1 MMSDTPQS
9 GLSDNAAGAIAYLT
23 FVPAIVFLVLP
34 PYNTSPYVRFHA
46 WQSIF
51 LNVAAFAIYV
61 VLGILS
67 VFVATIMPF
76 GYFGGYG
83 VWYLVVTAVR
93 LALFII
99 WLICVLK
106 AVNGGKFKLP
116 IIGAISEQMANK

>member
-1 MMSDTPQS
+1 MSDTPQS

-61 VLGILS
+61 VLAILS
-67 VFVATIMPF
+67 VFVAIMIPF
-76 GYFGGYG
+76 GNFGGFG
-83 VWYLVVTAVR
+83 LWYLVVAAVR
-93 LALFII
+93 LTLFII

-116 IIGAISEQMANK
+116 VIGAISEQMANK

>member
-1 MMSDTPQS
+1 MSDTPQS

-61 VLGILS
+61 VLAILS
-67 VFVATIMPF
+67 VFVATMIPF
-76 GYFGGYG
+76 GNFGGFG
-83 VWYLVVTAVR
+83 LWYLVVAAVR
-93 LALFII
+93 LTLFII

-116 IIGAISEQMANK
+116 VIGAISEQMANK

>member
-1 MMSDTPQS
+1 MSDTPQS

-61 VLGILS
+61 VLAILS
-67 VFVATIMPF
+67 VFVATMIPF
-76 GYFGGYG
+76 GNFGGFG
-83 VWYLVVTAVR
+83 LWYLVVAAVR
-93 LALFII
+93 LTLFII

-106 AVNGGKFKLP
+106 AV
-116 IIGAISEQMANK
+116 IGAISEQMANK

>member
-1 MMSDTPQS
+1 MSDTPQS

-61 VLGILS
+61 VLAILS
-67 VFVATIMPF
+67 VFVATMIPF
-76 GYFGGYG
+76 GNFGGFG
-83 VWYLVVTAVR
+83 LWYLVVAAVR
-93 LALFII
+93 LTLFIF

-116 IIGAISEQMANK
+116 VIGAISEQMANK